1 FFHTNNVG
9 KSLQVHHP
17 GKIPSLKDKSRLTD
31 FSLIVLIFRGTIQF
45 QNVSY
50 GIEPV
55 EAMSGFVHVI
65 YEITNNITEIP
76 VLVENMGVELYD
88 ISRFQFGSNMKVEKF
103 TKLLPRYLEMDIV
116 VDKKL
121 FDYMGS
127 GTKDVIQKV
136 IQVISLVNIMLSKLK
151 LTVVINSIE
160 IWSIENKISL
170 SERPKN
176 LLEDFLEWKK
186 YHKPQHISYL
196 FLFDEHPASTGVVIP
211 GELCK
216 MDFDAAV
223 ALKKTFYLLICL
235 FVYSVLM
242 QRIPTI
248 ALLSPH
254 IPLEKAGLLRTT
266 TEHIIT

>member
-1 FFHTNNVG
+1 
-9 KSLQVHHP
+9 
-17 GKIPSLKDKSRLTD
+17 
-31 FSLIVLIFRGTIQF
+31 
-45 QNVSY
+45 
-50 GIEPV
+50 
-55 EAMSGFVHVI
+55 MSGFVHVI
-65 YEITNNITEIP
+65 YETTNNSTEIP

-88 ISRFQFGSNMKVEKF
+88 ISRFQFGSNVKKTTF

-127 GTKDVIQKV
+127 GTKVVIQKV
-136 IQVISLVNIMLSKLK
+136 IQVISLVNTMLSKLK

-160 IWSIENKISL
+160 IWSIANKISL

-223 ALKKTFYLLICL
+223 AL
-235 FVYSVLM
+235 
-242 QRIPTI
+242 
-248 ALLSPH
+248 
-254 IPLEKAGLLRTT
+254 EKAGLPQTI